1 MPLIESLNDTRLKDL
16 RYTGLQPIV
25 TKDINNPPVY
35 NSVMK
40 QAEARADDV
49 SRLAT
54 LFAVGPGLKFAANQA
69 VLSGIDRGTST
80 KPPQRGRNTGT
91 DSPGF
96 LQVAG
101 AVLKTVATT
110 FGKAVISSAARSA
123 STLAQAGAQGTGTHF
138 VLGFAGGQGYLTRTR
153 GHVLSSQGKNIPI
166 PSDFQSELE
175 NAETT
180 MLDIKSLFPNSS
192 EILYGGN
199 RFDAATFSYDSGRN
213 TGRTIKDFT
222 SRTHQPVSN
231 QVKKDTKY
239 GLGGNRKLSRFVDY
253 KAKTNRDETVI
264 DKITAAP
271 PSPNSTVDGAEDL
284 IKFNFGILDP
294 NNPNN
299 PTYLHFRAYLDA
311 FSDSYNGEWAGFK
324 YLGRAEDF
332 YTYSGFNRSISLSFK
347 SAVGSREELAP
358 LYTKLNMLAST
369 TAPTYGGPTGQFMR
383 GTLVNL
389 NVGDYLVEQTG
400 FISQISYTWQTA
412 YPWEIKSDRTLQGAD
427 ANMQQVPHIL
437 DCQLSFTPIHKF
449 APETGKLHY
458 FTNPN
463 ESRFFYASNLSQ
475 SELNAQVEDDALAF
489 LEQQDLEDLE
499 ADIAEFDI
507 D

>member
-284 IKFNFGILDP
+284 IKFNFGIFIIK
-294 NNPNN
+294 N
-299 PTYLHFRAYLDA
+299 
-311 FSDSYNGEWAGFK
+311 
-324 YLGRAEDF
+324 
-332 YTYSGFNRSISLSFK
+332 YTI
-347 SAVGSREELAP
+347 
-358 LYTKLNMLAST
+358 
-369 TAPTYGGPTGQFMR
+369 
-383 GTLVNL
+383 
-389 NVGDYLVEQTG
+389 
-400 FISQISYTWQTA
+400 
-412 YPWEIKSDRTLQGAD
+412 
-427 ANMQQVPHIL
+427 
-437 DCQLSFTPIHKF
+437 
-449 APETGKLHY
+449 
-458 FTNPN
+458 
-463 ESRFFYASNLSQ
+463 
-475 SELNAQVEDDALAF
+475 
-489 LEQQDLEDLE
+489 
-499 ADIAEFDI
+499 
-507 D
+507 